1 MTIFINKCSNNLL
14 LLKKI
19 FGACSFIILCFAAKR
34 MSHEIKYQVLTY
46 NKGSTVL
53 AYKKKNPKHFSLSA
67 LNKTNK
73 ILTWIYNLMIF
84 G

>member
-1 MTIFINKCSNNLL
+1 MQFYDLVSCCKKDESRNK
-14 LLKKI
+14 
-19 FGACSFIILCFAAKR
+19 
-34 MSHEIKYQVLTY
+34 VLVY

-53 AYKKKNPKHFSLSA
+53 VYKKKKPKHFSLSA